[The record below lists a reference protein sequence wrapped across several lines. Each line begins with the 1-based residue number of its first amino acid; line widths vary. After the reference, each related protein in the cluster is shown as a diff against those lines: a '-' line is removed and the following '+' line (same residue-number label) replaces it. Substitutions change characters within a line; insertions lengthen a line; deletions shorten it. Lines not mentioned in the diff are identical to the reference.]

1 MRFHQAAQ
9 RENEV
14 NLIILVEK
22 EQADPENGALSEAGL
37 RGNGVRGE
45 AKRRRDLKLE
55 WRGGEMGVGS
65 DSLGMEGSSGDGKHL
80 GSSGQSCSLWQ
91 CALQCIQRNGRP
103 MAALPPFREIFIP
116 ASTHLIS
123 SHLSRGALPKVVLFL
138 SLSLSLLSQLPQLRE
153 EENSQAWTPKKVD
166 SGGKRRGREEKVLG
180 YIQGAWS
187 ANENMLTLD
196 KWDELTNNGT
206 FFFFTEHS
214 LIVPRKE

>member
-1 MRFHQAAQ
+1 MTLWAWKGARGTANIWEVQGKAAHSGNAPCNAFKEMAAQ
-9 RENEV
+9 W
-14 NLIILVEK
+14 LLC
-22 EQADPENGALSEAGL
+22 LHSE
-37 RGNGVRGE
+37 RF
-45 AKRRRDLKLE
+45 
-55 WRGGEMGVGS
+55 S
-65 DSLGMEGSSGDGKHL
+65 F
-80 GSSGQSCSLWQ
+80 
-91 CALQCIQRNGRP
+91 
-103 MAALPPFREIFIP
+103 PPP
-116 ASTHLIS
+116 LIS
-123 SHLSRGALPKVVLFL
+123 SHLICLAARSRKSFSF